1 MERWQNKRGKLITER
16 NHPKKVKCKMKMVG
30 MAEKQIMF
38 SYLGKESY
46 ISKNLGKGKERQA
59 YI

>member
-1 MERWQNKRGKLITER
+1 
-16 NHPKKVKCKMKMVG
+16 MVG